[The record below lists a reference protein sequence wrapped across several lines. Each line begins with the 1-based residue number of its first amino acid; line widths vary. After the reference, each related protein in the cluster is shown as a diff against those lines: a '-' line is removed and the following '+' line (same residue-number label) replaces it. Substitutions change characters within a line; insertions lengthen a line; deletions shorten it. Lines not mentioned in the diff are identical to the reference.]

1 MNHKLL
7 VNHQISPAIVDLIM
21 EAREKVV
28 LVSPYLNPWTHL
40 MQQLDTA
47 CQRGVVV
54 ELYFRHDKKEDY
66 KELTKELSRYG
77 IDLFAVQ
84 FLHSKIYANE
94 KSCLL
99 TSMNLHDFSASNSE
113 EFALRIEE
121 PGIVAEV
128 HRYVEDLRT
137 RSVSARDSVFG
148 SMVKAG
154 AKAVAG
160 KIANALSSGG
170 SCIRCGTKIEFNP
183 VKPLCGKCFS
193 SWNKHQDTTYTEKV
207 CHDCGKPAST
217 SMARP
222 LCRSCY
228 SSR

>member
-54 ELYFRHDKKEDY
+54 ELYFRHDKKDDY
-66 KELTKELSRYG
+66 KELTRELSRYG

-94 KSCLL
+94 KACLL
-99 TSMNLHDFSASNSE
+99 TSMNLLDFSASNSE
-113 EFALRIEE
+113 EFALRLDD

-128 HRYVEDLRT
+128 HKYVEDLRT
-137 RSVSARDSVFG
+137 RAQPARDSMFG
-148 SMVKAG
+148 SIVKAG

-160 KIANALSSGG
+160 KIAEVLKTDG
-170 SCIRCGTKIEFNP
+170 SCIRCGTKIEFNLD
-183 VKPLCGKCFS
+183 KPFCGKCFS
-193 SWNKHQDTTYTEKV
+193 SWNKYHDPTYTEKI

-217 SMARP
+217 SKARP
-222 LCRSCY
+222 QCRSCY
-228 SSR
+228 SK